1 MTNPATLLLAVA
13 LATMYGAGFHLWQGG
28 GARRL
33 ALYLLAGWLGFTL
46 GHVLGNL
53 LGLQVMMIGPLNFLT
68 ATVGSALA
76 LVLARWLVIS
86 EIIPTERGK

>member
-1 MTNPATLLLAVA
+1 MSNPATLLLAVA

-33 ALYLLAGWLGFTL
+33 ALYLLAGWLGFAL
-46 GHVLGNL
+46 GHFLGNL
-53 LGLQVMMIGPLNFLT
+53 LGLQFVMIGQLNFIT

-76 LVLARWLVIS
+76 LVLARWLAIS
-86 EIIPTERGK
+86 EIIPAGRGK

>member
-13 LATMYGAGFHLWQGG
+13 FATIYGAGFHLWQGG

-33 ALYLLAGWLGFTL
+33 ALYLLAGWLGFAL
-46 GHVLGNL
+46 GHLLGNL
-53 LGLQVMMIGPLNFLT
+53 LRLEFLMIGQLNFFT

-76 LVLARWLVIS
+76 LFLARWLAI
-86 EIIPTERGK
+86 

>member
-53 LGLQVMMIGPLNFLT
+53 LGIQLFMIGQLNFLT
-68 ATVGSALA
+68 ATAGSALA

-86 EIIPTERGK
+86 EIIPTGRGR